1 MLTQAMVTCTII
13 AALFPALMTIGIIP
27 AQTMAKHNNFQKAE
41 MLATGFM
48 TAAVSKNALPD
59 EVPEG
64 CELTTDNALTFNYTI
79 GCEFGHTRVVR
90 ASAARS
96 FSLLSPNA
104 SSAIQTGLGIYSDD
118 DLDGFDDITGLMTHY
133 AECYSGWK
141 GVSSGSLKN
150 NCDLGG
156 AYVIPAYAHFY
167 E

>member
-13 AALFPALMTIGIIP
+13 AALFPALMTIGVIP
-27 AQTMAKHNNFQKAE
+27 AQTMAKHNNFQKSE

-48 TAAVSKNALPD
+48 TRAVSNNELPE

-64 CELTTDNALTFNYTI
+64 CELTTDNARTFNYTI
-79 GCEFGHTRVVR
+79 KCEFGHTRVVR

-96 FSLLSPNA
+96 FSLLSPNGV
-104 SSAIQTGLGIYSDD
+104 SNIQTGLGVYSDD
-118 DLDGFDDITGLMTHY
+118 DRDGFDDVTGLFTHY

-141 GVSSGSLKN
+141 GAGSLKN

-156 AYVIPAYAHFY
+156 QYVIPAYQHLY